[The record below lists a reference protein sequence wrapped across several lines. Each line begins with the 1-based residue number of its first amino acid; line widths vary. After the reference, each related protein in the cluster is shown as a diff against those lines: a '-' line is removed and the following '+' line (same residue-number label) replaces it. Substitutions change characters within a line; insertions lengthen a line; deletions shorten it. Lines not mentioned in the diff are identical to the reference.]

1 MIELHTLKEC
11 LNTDILL
18 RVYSFLS
25 KDTIS
30 RQCRYVCK
38 HWETTIH
45 KELFMLLMFIL
56 SIYIVSETIKENTHR
71 KFSILQDAI
80 DNCPNGATIVIK
92 VILHVCFLYSPKR
105 FVHFI

>member
-1 MIELHTLKEC
+1 MNESHTLKEC

-45 KELFMLLMFIL
+45 KEFRMLI
-56 SIYIVSETIKENTHR
+56 N
-71 KFSILQDAI
+71 
-80 DNCPNGATIVIK
+80 DN
-92 VILHVCFLYSPKR
+92 S
-105 FVHFI
+105 